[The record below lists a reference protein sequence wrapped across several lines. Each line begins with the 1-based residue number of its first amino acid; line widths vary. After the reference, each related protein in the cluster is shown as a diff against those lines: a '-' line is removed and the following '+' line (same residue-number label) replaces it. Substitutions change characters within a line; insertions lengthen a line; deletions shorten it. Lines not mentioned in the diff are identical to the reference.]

1 MEAPKKS
8 LSMQPALEDLD
19 LSHLW
24 VAYPGILVHAFS
36 VYRVINHLISLRSI
50 LLGYIFPEIAATI

>member
-1 MEAPKKS
+1 